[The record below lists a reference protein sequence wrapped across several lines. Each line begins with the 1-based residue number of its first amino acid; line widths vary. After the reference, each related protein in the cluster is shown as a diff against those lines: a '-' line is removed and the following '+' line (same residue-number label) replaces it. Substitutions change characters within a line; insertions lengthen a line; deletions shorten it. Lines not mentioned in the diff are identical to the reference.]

1 MLVQLLRKVKVW
13 KLARSMGY
21 RDILKNL
28 IAWFKTR
35 NVYALMIVS
44 ATVCLLLQG
53 FTEYNVGNSAV
64 IKMYWL
70 VLGLLV
76 VLSEFYKKETNI

>member
-1 MLVQLLRKVKVW
+1 MQMLAENGIVGFAGFVI
-13 KLARSMGY
+13 MFGY
-21 RDILKNL
+21 IIFKNL
-28 IAWFKTR
+28 ITWVKVK

-70 VLGLLV
+70 ILGLLV
-76 VLSEFYKKETNI
+76 VLSEFYKKETNN

>member
-1 MLVQLLRKVKVW
+1 
-13 KLARSMGY
+13 
-21 RDILKNL
+21 
-28 IAWFKTR
+28 
-35 NVYALMIVS
+35 MIVS

-76 VLSEFYKKETNI
+76 VLSELYKKETNI